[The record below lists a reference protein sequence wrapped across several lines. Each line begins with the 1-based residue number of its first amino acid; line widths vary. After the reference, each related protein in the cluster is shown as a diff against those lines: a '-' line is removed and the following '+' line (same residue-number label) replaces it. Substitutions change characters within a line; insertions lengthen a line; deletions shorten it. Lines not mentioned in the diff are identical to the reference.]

1 LRCQARLR
9 IIASEAA
16 MIRHRD
22 AFTLIELLVVI
33 SIIAILAA
41 MLLPAIGMVRDAA
54 RTTRCNSNLRQIGMA
69 FEGYAGDWQVYPDY
83 YTTAGVYWQVAL
95 EPYVEA
101 EGDTA
106 TAATAKAS
114 LVKGTGILRSC
125 PNWKASHEYA
135 NALADVAGRTIGYGL
150 TSRPWRDN
158 PAWFN
163 LGSNQ
168 SAPGNYKVI
177 QPGNVALRSKRIM
190 VGDSGYRF
198 VDSDTMPISAWDDR
212 QRHRGRANA
221 VMFDGHVETLA
232 PDDFLLAISNPKL
245 RP

>member
-1 LRCQARLR
+1 MYRFRTG
-9 IIASEAA
+9 
-16 MIRHRD
+16 
-22 AFTLIELLVVI
+22 FTLIELLVVI

-54 RTTRCNSNLRQIGMA
+54 KTTRCNSNLRQIGMA
-69 FEGYAGDWQVYPDY
+69 FEGYVGDWQVYPDY

-95 EPYVEA
+95 EPYA
-101 EGDTA
+101 DADGDTA
-106 TAATAKAS
+106 TSATAKAS
-114 LVKGTGILRSC
+114 MVNGVGILRSC
-125 PNWKASHEYA
+125 PNWKSSHAYDA
-135 NALADVAGRTIGYGL
+135 ALADVAGRTIGYGL

-158 PAWFN
+158 PSYFN

-168 SAPGNYKVI
+168 SAPSNYRVI
-177 QPGNVALRSKRIM
+177 QPGNVTYRAKRIM

-198 VDSDTMPISAWDDR
+198 VDSDTMPVNSWDDR
-212 QRHRGRANA
+212 KRHRGRANA